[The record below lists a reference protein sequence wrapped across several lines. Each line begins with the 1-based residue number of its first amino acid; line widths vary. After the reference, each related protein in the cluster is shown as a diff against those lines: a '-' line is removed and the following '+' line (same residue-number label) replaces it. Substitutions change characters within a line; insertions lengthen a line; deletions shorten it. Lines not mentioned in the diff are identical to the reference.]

1 MFTKPSD
8 IHKNVSEEGSMLSP
22 LFLIFRL
29 SKLNTA
35 NTKTC
40 KDLKTEKIQFAHTF
54 HESSR
59 LGEL

>member
-29 SKLNTA
+29 SKLNT
-35 NTKTC
+35 KTC